1 MKKLILSLFILLSLN
16 AAFAQKSNDHVAG
29 EFLISISQDA
39 DIQRIVQRLG
49 RFEGVPTELKAAEK
63 IANPMNIWRLTFN
76 SDNIDEE
83 EMLYLLRS
91 QPDVKIA
98 QYNHIVESRAK
109 TPNDSLFSK
118 QWQWN
123 NTAQTSGKVDSDVD
137 AIEAWDI
144 TTGGLTSSG
153 DTIVVAVIDDGTDL
167 IHPDLVQ
174 NLWKNNQEIP
184 NNKIDDDGNGYVDDY
199 LGWNHALQ
207 NDKVGNGNHGV
218 SVNGMIGARGND
230 KQGVTGINWNVKIMN
245 IAPFPTSSNEAT
257 VIAAYSY
264 AYTMRKMY
272 NQTKGKKGAFVVA
285 TNLSW
290 GKDLGQPADAPIW
303 CAFYDTLGTVGIL
316 SVAAT
321 SNNSSLDIDAVGDL
335 PTACP
340 SDFMLS
346 VHSTDANDANSSA
359 FGQKTI
365 DIGAPGNNIYTTKS
379 GGKYGSTSGTSFAS
393 PLVAGIVALSYSS
406 PCLFLTKQAKNDPA
420 GTALAIKKYI
430 IESADAV
437 AGLKKLNVSGGRAN
451 AFGVLQTIA
460 AACNSCV
467 APALQSQTITGTTIK
482 VSSTLPD
489 SVLSVNIRWKATS
502 ATVWK
507 QVNQKTTAFTIDSLS
522 KCTDYEVQFQSNCIG
537 NVKSAWSKSYILKT
551 TGCCE
556 IPAFTFANFGKNN
569 FDIVW
574 DVISAVKSYDIRYRK
589 AGTTAYKTVSATKS
603 PFTLGALDS
612 CASYEV
618 QMRAVCDATVTT
630 AWSATKTIKTYGCG
644 TCLDLPYCKV
654 ATFSASFEYI
664 KKVKFNTI
672 NKTSA
677 GSANGYANYVGDS
690 KKTKVLTGSSYD
702 LQLIAGFSSPTFP
715 SNVYFKTW
723 IDYNQDGIFN
733 SIDELVYDAGKTV
746 TTDTLNAKVEIPWDA
761 KSGNTRMRVAMRAVF
776 FGGVLQM
783 NPCDS
788 LSFYGEY
795 EDYCIEIASG
805 FEACGKVK
813 TLNVLAQSGETNVT
827 WDSIPGAISY
837 NVRYRKVGDTDWKTE
852 NTAKGAYKIK
862 GTEPC
867 VKYEIEIRTICMNDI
882 SSFSDTKIAQY
893 CPVATKESD
902 ASLVLLKVYP
912 VPFSSD
918 LYTVFLL
925 QKPSDVKIEIFNTA
939 GQRMANQTYENL
951 SASRH
956 EYRINGTE
964 NWAKGLYWLKISTEK
979 GTTMKKVM
987 KID

>member
-1 MKKLILSLFILLSLN
+1 MKKLILSLLTILSFTL
-16 AAFAQKSNDHVAG
+16 AFAQKSNDHVAG
-29 EFLISISQDA
+29 EFLVSIAQNA
-39 DIQRIVQRLG
+39 DIQRIVQRLE
-49 RFEGVPTELKAAEK
+49 RIEGVPTELKAVEK

-76 SDNIDEE
+76 SNDVEEDEL
-83 EMLYLLRS
+83 LYLLRS
-91 QPDVKIA
+91 HPDVKIA

-123 NTAQTSGKVDSDVD
+123 NTGQTSGKVDADVD

-144 TTGGLTSSG
+144 TTGGLTSAG
-153 DTIVVAVIDDGTDL
+153 DTIVIAVIDDGTDL
-167 IHPDLVQ
+167 THPDLAQ

-207 NDKVGNGNHGV
+207 NDNVGNGKHGV

-230 KQGVTGINWNVKIMN
+230 KKGVTGINWNVKIMN

-272 NQTKGKKGAFVVA
+272 NQTNGKKGAFVVA

-290 GKDLGQPADAPIW
+290 GKDLGQPSDAPIW

-346 VHSTDANDANSSA
+346 VHSTNANDANSSA

-365 DIGAPGNNIYTTKS
+365 DIGAPGNSIYTTTA
-379 GGKYGSTSGTSFAS
+379 GGKYGNTSGTSFAS

-406 PCLFLTKQAKNDPA
+406 PCVFLAKQAKKDPA

-430 IESADAV
+430 LESADAV
-437 AGLKKLNVSGGRAN
+437 ADLKKLNVSGGRAN

-460 AACNSCV
+460 AACSSCIP
-467 APALQSQTITGTTIK
+467 PALQSETIAGTSIK

-507 QVNQKTTAFTIDSLS
+507 QVNQTTTAYTIDALS

-537 NVKSAWSKSYILKT
+537 NTKSAWSKSYILKT
-551 TGCCE
+551 IGCCE
-556 IPAFTFANFGKNN
+556 VPTFTFTNFGKNN
-569 FDIVW
+569 FDVNW

-589 AGTTAYKTVSATKS
+589 VGTTAYTTLSVTKS
-603 PFTLGALDS
+603 PFTISVLDS
-612 CASYEV
+612 CTNYEV

-630 AWSATKTIKTYGCG
+630 PWSATKTIKTFGCG
-644 TCLDLPYCKV
+644 TCLDLPYCKITTGF
-654 ATFSASFEYI
+654 ANFEYI

-677 GSANGYANYVGDS
+677 GSTNGYGNYVGDA

-715 SNVYFKTW
+715 TNVYFKTW
-723 IDYNQDGIFN
+723 IDYNQDGIFDAAN
-733 SIDELVYDAGKTV
+733 EQVYDAGKTV

-761 KSGNTRMRVAMRAVF
+761 KIGNTRMRVGMIAFSNGAF
-776 FGGVLQM
+776 
-783 NPCDS
+783 NACDS

-795 EDYCIEIASG
+795 EDYCIEVASG
-805 FEACGKVK
+805 FEPCAKIK
-813 TLNVLAQSGETNVT
+813 ALKILAQPGETNIT
-827 WDSIPGAISY
+827 WDTIPGAISY
-837 NVRYRKVGDTDWKTE
+837 NVRYRKLGDTDWKVE
-852 NTAKGAYKIK
+852 STAKGAYKIN

-867 VKYEIEIRTICMNDI
+867 VKYEIEVRTVCMNDL
-882 SSFSDTKIAQY
+882 SAFTDTKVSQY
-893 CPVATKESD
+893 CTVATKESD
-902 ASLVLLKVYP
+902 ASLTLLKVYP
-912 VPFSSD
+912 IPFSHT
-918 LYTVFLL
+918 LYTTFLL
-925 QKPSDVKIEIFNTA
+925 QEAGDVKIEIFNTS
-939 GQRMANQTYENL
+939 GQKMTTQKYENL
-951 SASRH
+951 SEARH

-964 NWAKGLYWLKISTEK
+964 NWTKGLYWLKISTAK
-979 GTTMKKVM
+979 GSTVKKVM